1 MFLVICVRFSDI
13 SQEFYFQMTSLV
25 QYVEGHNSKTFVCD
39 NQFRAKKGTNIDT
52 LLKNN
57 MLVVE
62 VIFYW
67 EVFS

>member
-1 MFLVICVRFSDI
+1 MLKVTTLRKFTNNHFIYSKSVFLKLYPT
-13 SQEFYFQMTSLV
+13 ETS
-25 QYVEGHNSKTFVCD
+25 VCD
-39 NQFRAKKGTNIDT
+39 NQFRAKNGTNIDT